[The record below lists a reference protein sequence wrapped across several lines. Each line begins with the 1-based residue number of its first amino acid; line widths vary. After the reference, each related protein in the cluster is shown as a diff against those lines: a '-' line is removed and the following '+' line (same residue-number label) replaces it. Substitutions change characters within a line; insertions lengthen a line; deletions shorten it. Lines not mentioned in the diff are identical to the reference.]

1 MRPILI
7 AIFALVT
14 LSCNAFAQDDRGG
27 DGQDAAGATSSAEAN
42 VSDPFVDA
50 STQYSDDPA
59 LLELYAAACSVGPNS
74 PECLSRARAV
84 CEQNPT
90 NLEACARSTPFIGR

>member
-7 AIFALVT
+7 AIFALVA
-14 LSCNAFAQDDRGG
+14 LSCGVVAQDDGGG
-27 DGQDAAGATSSAEAN
+27 DGQDAGGAMPSAEAN
-42 VSDPFVDA
+42 SSDPFADT

-59 LLELYAAACSVGPNS
+59 LLELYMAACSADADS
-74 PECLSRARAV
+74 SECLSRARAV

>member
-14 LSCNAFAQDDRGG
+14 LSCNVFAQGDGGG
-27 DGQDAAGATSSAEAN
+27 DGQDTARETSSAEAN
-42 VSDPFVDA
+42 ISDPFADA

-59 LLELYAAACSVGPNS
+59 LLELYAAACSADPDS
-74 PECLSRARAV
+74 SDCLSRARAV

-90 NLEACARSTPFIGR
+90 NVEACAHSTPFIGR